1 MSCEEFPPAIYFRRL
16 RNFTPAVRKQY
27 QKASVKRA
35 VIIHKTM
42 PEGEKAESEK
52 AEMQSERQ
60 GSMSRNASQ

>member
-42 PEGEKAESEK
+42 PEGEKAE
-52 AEMQSERQ
+52 MQGERQ
-60 GSMSRNASQ
+60 GSMSRDASQ

>member
-42 PEGEKAESEK
+42 PEGEKAEMQS
-52 AEMQSERQ
+52 EMQSERQ